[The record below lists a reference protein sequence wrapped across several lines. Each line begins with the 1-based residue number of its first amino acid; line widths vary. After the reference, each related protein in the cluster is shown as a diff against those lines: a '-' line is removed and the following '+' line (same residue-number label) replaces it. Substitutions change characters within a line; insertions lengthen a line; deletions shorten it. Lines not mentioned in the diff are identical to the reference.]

1 MNDEIIEKWNEVSQN
16 HDSNSKSIN
25 YSVFFSIKKKKKHFL
40 IENKKKPPNMSW
52 KQIKVKNGIKRE
64 REKKLFK
71 FAIVQWLV
79 KK

>member
-64 REKKLFK
+64 KKNYSSLP
-71 FAIVQWLV
+71 
-79 KK
+79 